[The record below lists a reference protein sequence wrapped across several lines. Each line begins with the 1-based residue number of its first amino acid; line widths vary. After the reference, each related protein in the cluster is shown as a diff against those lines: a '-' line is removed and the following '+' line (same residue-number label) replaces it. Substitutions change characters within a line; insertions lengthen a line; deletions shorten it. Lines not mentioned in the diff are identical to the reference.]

1 VPVAILSLGN
11 GVAGAYIVRRDHA
24 FIFLNAFA
32 HELGHQRLGHR
43 VVVDGDR
50 DRGRAHRV
58 ARGGPRT
65 DAVGHAAVPSA
76 GREPDPLERDDRP
89 LRGFAVGIML
99 YELLCNGQHPYP
111 GAEPLVDEEIIDPKS
126 VRPDLNNELAE
137 FLRKACASNRA
148 KRFDNAVEME
158 AELRRI
164 RTDIGS
170 ASLLEP
176 LPASRC

>member
-1 VPVAILSLGN
+1 
-11 GVAGAYIVRRDHA
+11 
-24 FIFLNAFA
+24 
-32 HELGHQRLGHR
+32 
-43 VVVDGDR
+43 
-50 DRGRAHRV
+50 
-58 ARGGPRT
+58 
-65 DAVGHAAVPSA
+65 
-76 GREPDPLERDDRP
+76 
-89 LRGFAVGIML
+89 
-99 YELLCNGQHPYP
+99 
-111 GAEPLVDEEIIDPKS
+111 LVDEEIIDPKS

>member
-1 VPVAILSLGN
+1 
-11 GVAGAYIVRRDHA
+11 
-24 FIFLNAFA
+24 
-32 HELGHQRLGHR
+32 
-43 VVVDGDR
+43 
-50 DRGRAHRV
+50 
-58 ARGGPRT
+58 
-65 DAVGHAAVPSA
+65 
-76 GREPDPLERDDRP
+76 
-89 LRGFAVGIML
+89 ML

-176 LPASRC
+176 LPASRCSTEPLPRRCPPMFAFGFPTSNGARPTDHRLSLEVDR